1 MPPALKNG
9 QRGHSRSV
17 KRTKGM
23 HSKTIALTTFARS
36 LEDILMKVKRAKII
50 RIQAIMPKTVQ
61 KQTGLD
67 QLSNSQL
74 ANLNAFL
81 NLPKTRV
88 VLGPGDPPHIP
99 H

>member
-1 MPPALKNG
+1 
-9 QRGHSRSV
+9 V
-17 KRTKGM
+17 YC
-23 HSKTIALTTFARS
+23 KTIVLTTSPHA

-88 VLGPGDPPHIP
+88 VLGPGDPPH
-99 H
+99 